1 VARGR
6 FRYWPHVL
14 IGGGA
19 LLVGLVVALVVVTRG
34 GREAAPSTSTAPA
47 TTTAPPPATTALPP
61 TTTAPPATTTAPPP
75 TTTAPPPAPPVT
87 TGPVTSATTAG
98 GALLVNGQPVFPL
111 MVFEQC
117 PEEYESSLA
126 VGINL
131 FLGNCGRG
139 ASAQLAA
146 LAERAYAVAAV
157 DDPESADAGLVGWFY
172 PDEADIHGYTGETL
186 PARPAGPPERVT
198 LLTLANHFYTGAA
211 PGPAPRS
218 IYPGLVARADVV
230 GFDLYPLQVWCQR
243 HRLADVYE
251 AQRQLVALAKGKPTF
266 QWIETAVMQCPGN
279 PSLVPT
285 AATVRAESWLAVAGG
300 ANGLGFFP
308 YYFPPDVALEI
319 RGIADVVR
327 DLRDVLLAPR
337 AAASAASPGSAV
349 KAGARAH
356 GGHLTV
362 IAVNSND
369 RAVRATIKVPGL
381 AGRTLTVYGQ
391 PRAIAPDGD
400 TFVDAFPP
408 LAAWIYTTA

>member
-1 VARGR
+1 M
-6 FRYWPHVL
+6 L

-19 LLVGLVVALVVVTRG
+19 LLAGLIVALVLVTRG
-34 GREAAPSTSTAPA
+34 GKEAAPSTTTVVVTTTVAPPT
-47 TTTAPPPATTALPP
+47 TTTAPP
-61 TTTAPPATTTAPPP
+61 TTAPPPTTTAPPP

-87 TGPVTSATTAG
+87 TGPVTSVTTAG
-98 GALLVNGQPVFPL
+98 GALVVNDQPVFPL

-139 ASAQLAA
+139 ASSQLAA
-146 LAERAYAVAAV
+146 LAGRAYAAAAV
-157 DDPESADAGLVGWFY
+157 DDPEAGDPGLVGWFY

-186 PARPAGPPERVT
+186 PSPPGASRVT
-198 LLTLANHFYTGAA
+198 FLTLASHFYSGAA
-211 PGPAPRS
+211 QGPAPRS
-218 IYPGLVARADVV
+218 IYPGLIARANVV
-230 GFDLYPLQVWCQR
+230 GFDLYPMQVWCR
-243 HRLADVYE
+243 RTRLADVYE
-251 AQRQLVALAKGKPTF
+251 AQRELVKLAQGKPTF
-266 QWIETAVMQCPGN
+266 QWIETAVMQCPDN
-279 PSLVPT
+279 PSLVPN

-308 YYFPPDVALEI
+308 YYFGPDVALEI

-337 AAASAASPGSAV
+337 APASAGSRGSAV
-349 KAGARAH
+349 KVGARAH
-356 GGHLTV
+356 DGHLTV
-362 IAVNSND
+362 IAVNSSDNE
-369 RAVRATIKVPGL
+369 VRATIRVPGL

-391 PRAIAPDGD
+391 PRTIAPNGD
-400 TFVDAFPP
+400 VFTDTFPP

>member
-19 LLVGLVVALVVVTRG
+19 LLAGLAVSLVLVTRG
-34 GREAAPSTSTAPA
+34 GKEAAPSTRTVM
-47 TTTAPPPATTALPP
+47 TTTVTVTPPPTA
-61 TTTAPPATTTAPPP
+61 TAPPP
-75 TTTAPPPAPPVT
+75 TTTAPPPAPPPAPTVT
-87 TGPVTSATTAG
+87 TGPISSVTTAD
-98 GALLVNGQPVFPL
+98 GALVVNGEPVFPL

-139 ASAQLAA
+139 ASSQLAA
-146 LAERAYAVAAV
+146 LAGRAYAASAI
-157 DDPESADAGLVGWFY
+157 DDPEAGDPGLVGWFY

-186 PARPAGPPERVT
+186 PMPLSAERVT
-198 LLTLANHFYTGAA
+198 FLTLANHFYSGAA
-211 PGPAPRS
+211 RGPAPRTV
-218 IYPGLVARADVV
+218 YPGLIARAHVV
-230 GFDLYPLQVWCQR
+230 GFDLYPLQVWCR
-243 HRLADVYE
+243 RTRLADVYE
-251 AQRQLVALAKGKPTF
+251 AQRELVALAQGKPTF
-266 QWIETAVMQCPGN
+266 QWIEAAVMQCPDD

-308 YYFPPDVALEI
+308 YYWPPDVALEI

-337 AAASAASPGSAV
+337 APASSKSPGSVV
-349 KAGARAH
+349 KVGARAH
-356 GGHLTV
+356 AGQLTV
-362 IAVNSND
+362 IAVNSSD
-369 RAVRATIKVPGL
+369 RPVRATIRVPGL

-391 PRAIAPDGD
+391 PRTTTPGGD
-400 TFVDAFPP
+400 VFTDAFPP